1 MSDKTNEE
9 KLRIL
14 QERLS
19 AIKQKEITRQEI
31 REEKNKPIVHVFEED
46 LASKKP
52 KNGSFWKIFFL
63 LIFFSIT
70 GVSGYYLFNNKFKIS
85 SSIDNIKNDLNSF
98 SEKVLS
104 LLEEDE
110 KKEGESEKK
119 FILKYNFNMP
129 GDNIAITG
137 SFKNSQ
143 SAKAMVNDLKI
154 MGEYKCDYFFL
165 PDKSNS
171 TEAIYKVFIGPYESE
186 EETNQEAKDLELDIE
201 MIKL

>member
-19 AIKQKEITRQEI
+19 AIKQKETTRQEI
-31 REEKNKPIVHVFEED
+31 REEKNKPIAPIFEEG
-46 LASKKP
+46 LVSKKP
-52 KNGSFWKIFFL
+52 KNGSFWKIIFF
-63 LIFFSIT
+63 LIFFSFI
-70 GVSGYYLFNNKFKIS
+70 GGFGYYLFINDFKIDS
-85 SSIDNIKNDLNSF
+85 TIDNVKKDVTTFSKKVSSLFGENDKN
-98 SEKVLS
+98 
-104 LLEEDE
+104 EDA
-110 KKEGESEKK
+110 KGKK

-129 GDNIAITG
+129 GENIAIIG
-137 SFKNSQ
+137 SFKNRGT
-143 SAKAMVNDLKI
+143 AKAKVKDLKR

-171 TEAIYKVFIGPYESE
+171 TEEIYKVFIGPFESE

-201 MIKL
+201 IIKL